1 MTSTS
6 RALDP
11 SDGPTIPRD
20 SSRSIR
26 RPALANP
33 TRSLRCSIEVEPNWV
48 VTTSSVGLQ
57 QQVEVVAD
65 VVVDLL
71 LRRRDG

>member
-1 MTSTS
+1 M
-6 RALDP
+6 
-11 SDGPTIPRD
+11 PRD
-20 SSRSIR
+20 SSRSIS
-26 RPALANP
+26 RPALAKP
-33 TRSLRCSIEVEPNWV
+33 TRSLRCSIEVEPNCV

-71 LRRRDG
+71 LGRRER